1 VLSLC
6 VQSEI
11 WCNVIHST
19 AVISESAT
27 IGKDVKIGP
36 FCVVD
41 DNVVIG
47 DGCILESHVVV
58 RGPTTVGKHNRFF
71 QFCSIGEDC
80 QDKKFAG
87 EATELV
93 IGDNNVFREGSTVHR
108 GTIQDEGITRVG
120 SNNLFMIN
128 AHVAHDC
135 VLGDNI
141 ILANNVSLAGHVT
154 LGDHVIFGGG
164 AAIHQFGKVGDHAFV
179 GAGAIVLRDVPP
191 YVMVNGQKNVPAGI
205 NSEGLKRRGFSSDAV
220 MAIKR
225 AYRTIYR
232 SNNTVEE
239 AIEKLTE
246 VQDTHPEIARLVDF
260 LQAAERGIIR

>member
-1 VLSLC
+1 M
-6 VQSEI
+6 
-11 WCNVIHST
+11 IHST
-19 AVISESAT
+19 AVISSSAK
-27 IGKDVKIGP
+27 IGENVKIGP

-41 DNVVIG
+41 DNVELG
-47 DGCILESHVVV
+47 DGCVLESHVVI
-58 RGPTTVGKHNRFF
+58 RGPSKIGKNNRFF

-80 QDKKFAG
+80 QDKKYAG
-87 EATELV
+87 EPTELI
-93 IGDNNVFREGSTVHR
+93 IGDNNVFREGSSVHR
-108 GTIQDEGITRVG
+108 GTVQDNSITIVG

-135 VLGDNI
+135 ILGDNI
-141 ILANNVSLAGHVT
+141 VLANNVSLAGHVT
-154 LGDHVIFGGG
+154 LGNHVIFGGG

-225 AYRTIYR
+225 AYRAIYR
-232 SNNTVEE
+232 ANNTIDE
-239 AIEKLTE
+239 AIEALQDSQAQYPE
-246 VQDTHPEIARLVDF
+246 VAVMVEF
-260 LQAAERGIIR
+260 LKSAERGIIR